1 MVFPC
6 SHVWMWELGHK
17 ESWAL
22 KNWYFQ
28 IVVLEKTLESPWD
41 SKEIK
46 SVNPEGNQ
54 SWMFIV
60 RIDADAE
67 PPILCPPNIKSQLT
81 GKDSDAWK
89 YWEQEEKGVAGDT
102 TVDGIIDSMDMSL
115 SKLLEMAKDKEPGM
129 LQSSLQI

>member
-1 MVFPC
+1 MVLDKP
-6 SHVWMWELGHK
+6 
-17 ESWAL
+17 
-22 KNWYFQ
+22 
-28 IVVLEKTLESPWD
+28 LESLLD
-41 SKEIK
+41 CKEIQPVHAKGNK
-46 SVNPEGNQ
+46 S
-54 SWMFIV
+54 WIFIG
-60 RIDADAE
+60 RTDAEAE

-102 TVDGIIDSMDMSL
+102 MVDGIIDSMDMSL